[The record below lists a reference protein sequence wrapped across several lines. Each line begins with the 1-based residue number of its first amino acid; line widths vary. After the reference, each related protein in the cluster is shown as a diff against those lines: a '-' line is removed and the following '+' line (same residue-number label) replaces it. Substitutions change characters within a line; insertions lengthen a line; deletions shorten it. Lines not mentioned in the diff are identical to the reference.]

1 MTGLA
6 EPCEAS
12 GGGVEGDEG
21 ITEGEELGFVETA
34 EERGGG
40 FGDAWEFPEH
50 EVEGELAGAFESAL
64 FEAFDAALDTTGVD
78 EGIDEFRHGLRT
90 GEAGTSGG

>member
-1 MTGLA
+1 MA

-12 GGGVEGDEG
+12 GGGVEGDESVA
-21 ITEGEELGFVETA
+21 EGEELGFVETA

-40 FGDAWEFPEH
+40 FRDAWEFPEH

-64 FEAFDAALDTTGVD
+64 YEAFITAFFENV
-78 EGIDEFRHGLRT
+78 
-90 GEAGTSGG
+90 